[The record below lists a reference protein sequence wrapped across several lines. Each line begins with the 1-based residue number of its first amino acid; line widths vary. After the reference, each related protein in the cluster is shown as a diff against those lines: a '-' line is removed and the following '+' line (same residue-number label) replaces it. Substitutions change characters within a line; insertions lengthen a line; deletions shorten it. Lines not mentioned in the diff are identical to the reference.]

1 MTQFF
6 EHYHSY
12 QKETSL
18 TTMSIAL
25 DKLVT
30 EIRKDLGYL
39 YDETIGS
46 YPLVI

>member
-6 EHYHSY
+6 EHYP
-12 QKETSL
+12 
-18 TTMSIAL
+18 
-25 DKLVT
+25 